1 MVITNR
7 IQDFSRRRP
16 AVFFDRD
23 GTLNEDRGYP
33 HKKEDL
39 ALIPGAAKAVHR
51 FNAKGYL
58 IIIITNQSGIA
69 RGYFDT
75 DNFRNFNAAL
85 RRAFLLEGAQIDL
98 ILHCPHHPKFSGPC
112 SCRKPQPE
120 MIHTATKRLPIDL
133 NASFLIGYRTSDLAC
148 AIAAGIPC
156 HLFEGWNLHQ
166 LCNDRGLFE

>member
-7 IQDFSRRRP
+7 IQDFSMRRP

-75 DNFRNFNAAL
+75 DDFKNFNAAL
-85 RRAFLLEGAQIDL
+85 RRALLLEGAQIDL

-112 SCRKPQPE
+112 SCRKPQPG
-120 MIHTATKRLPIDL
+120 MIHTATKHLQIDL
-133 NASFLIGYRTSDLAC
+133 DTSFLIGDQTSDLAC
-148 AIAAGIPC
+148 ATAAGIQG
-156 HLFEGWNLHQ
+156 HLFEGGDLHEF
-166 LCNDRGLFE
+166 CNDQDLFK